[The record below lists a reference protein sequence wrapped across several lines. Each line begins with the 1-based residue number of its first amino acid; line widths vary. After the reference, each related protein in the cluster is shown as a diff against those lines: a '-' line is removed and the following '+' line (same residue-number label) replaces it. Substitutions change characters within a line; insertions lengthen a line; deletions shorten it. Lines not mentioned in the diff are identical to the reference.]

1 MAMYLLRIALIIIF
15 ALVYPVAADIAM
27 FAAVDSLPPGF
38 LPWVIL
44 LLPPLIAFWFLP
56 LYKENRISLI
66 TGISIIYVVIFY
78 IIFVYLPMPYL
89 DWVGTMPDLN
99 GTEKIRPRSRY

>member
-1 MAMYLLRIALIIIF
+1 VGDIA
-15 ALVYPVAADIAM
+15 AAAADRLLV
-27 FAAVDSLPPGF
+27 FAAL
-38 LPWVIL
+38 
-44 LLPPLIAFWFLP
+44 
-56 LYKENRISLI
+56 KENRISLI

>member
-1 MAMYLLRIALIIIF
+1 MYAFRIALIIIF
-15 ALVYPVAADIAM
+15 AIVYPVAADIAM
-27 FAAVDSLPPGF
+27 FASGDPLPPGF

-44 LLPPLIAFWFLP
+44 LLPPLVAFWFLP
-56 LYKENRISLI
+56 FYNKENRISLI
-66 TGISIIYVVIFY
+66 TGISIIYVAVFY

-99 GTEKIRPRSRY
+99 GTEKIRPVPRY

>member
-56 LYKENRISLI
+56 L
-66 TGISIIYVVIFY
+66 
-78 IIFVYLPMPYL
+78 
-89 DWVGTMPDLN
+89 
-99 GTEKIRPRSRY
+99 